1 MDMDFKSKLE
11 EYQKKIDKE
20 ISSFMEKKVNKG
32 KQIAPECGEMAQLL
46 KEYAERPGKRIRPV
60 LVVFGYKACGGKD
73 EKEILKASISIELI
87 HAYLLIHDDIMD
99 RSDTRRGLPSF
110 HKQYEKI
117 YSDRFKGIKVSQVA
131 ESTAVIAGDIIEAF
145 AGDALT
151 ETGFEAGKKV
161 EFIKKLNSINANT
174 GYGQLLDT
182 MLEIKESA
190 SEKDIELT
198 HLLKTAKYTIEGPLQ
213 LGAILAGA
221 SKQQLKELG
230 SYAVPVGKAF
240 QIQDDVIGLFGSEEK
255 IGKPVDS
262 DLKEGKKT
270 HLVIKA
276 LEKGSKE
283 QKQKLAGALGNKELS
298 VKEFEEAREII
309 RETGALDY
317 TKEKAKKYAEQGL
330 KVLEK
335 SSFTKEGK
343 EFLEGMARYIYE
355 RDI

>member
-1 MDMDFKSKLE
+1 MDFKKTLG

-20 ISSFMEKKVNKG
+20 ISSFMEKKVAKG
-32 KQIAPECGEMAQLL
+32 KQIAPECRELVQLL
-46 KEYAERPGKRIRPV
+46 KEYAERDGKRIRPV
-60 LVVFGYKACGGKD
+60 LVVFGYKACGGED
-73 EKEILKASISIELI
+73 EKEILKASVSIELI
-87 HAYLLIHDDIMD
+87 HSYLLIHDDIMD

-110 HKQYEKI
+110 HKQYEEI
-117 YSDRFKGIKVSQVA
+117 YSKRFKGIEVSRTA
-131 ESTAVIAGDIIEAF
+131 ENTAVIAGDIIESF

-151 ETGFEAGKKV
+151 ETDFDAGKKV

-182 MLEIKESA
+182 MLEIKKNA

-221 SKQQLKELG
+221 SEQQLKELS

-240 QIQDDVIGLFGSEEK
+240 QMQDDVIGLFGSEER

-270 HLVIKA
+270 HLVLRA
-276 LEKGSKE
+276 MEKGSKE
-283 QKQKLAGALGNKELS
+283 QKQKLVSALGNKELS
-298 VKEFEEAREII
+298 LEEFEEARKII

-317 TKEKAKKYAEQGL
+317 TKQKAKSYAEQGM

-343 EFLEGMARYIYE
+343 EFLEEMARYIYE
-355 RDI
+355 RDL